1 MVERRT
7 RGAVVT
13 RSTRRMNQSSIV
25 SELGSAI
32 LRGDYAEGANLP
44 NEADLTERFAVSR
57 TVIREVMKTLAAKGL
72 VVAKTK
78 VGTRVADR
86 VNWNMF
92 DVDVIAWRLEAGM
105 DLPFLKSLFEI
116 RLAVEPASAALA
128 AEHRTEADLRA
139 MRGHVN
145 EMAAAGHTKASFAAA
160 DLKLHLAIVNASGNP
175 FMRSIGA
182 IIEAALSAAFA
193 LSSPVEDT
201 ARHRRSAEEHAA
213 IVDAIEARDV
223 EGARAAML
231 KVIGEGMRNR
241 QGAFAEG

>member
-1 MVERRT
+1 
-7 RGAVVT
+7 
-13 RSTRRMNQSSIV
+13 
-25 SELGSAI
+25 
-32 LRGDYAEGANLP
+32 
-44 NEADLTERFAVSR
+44 
-57 TVIREVMKTLAAKGL
+57 
-72 VVAKTK
+72 
-78 VGTRVADR
+78 
-86 VNWNMF
+86 
-92 DVDVIAWRLEAGM
+92 
-105 DLPFLKSLFEI
+105 
-116 RLAVEPASAALA
+116 
-128 AEHRTEADLRA
+128 
-139 MRGHVN
+139 
-145 EMAAAGHTKASFAAA
+145 MAAAGHTKASFAAA